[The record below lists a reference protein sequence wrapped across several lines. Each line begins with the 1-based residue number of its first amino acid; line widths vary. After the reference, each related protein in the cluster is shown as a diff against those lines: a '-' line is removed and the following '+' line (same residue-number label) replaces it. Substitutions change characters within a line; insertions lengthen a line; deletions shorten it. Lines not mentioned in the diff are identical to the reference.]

1 MLGTLVVKCQTR
13 GEHPVYTVAFMPV
26 DRRMGDL
33 PELRFE
39 GDLAVLK
46 ALERFVTTPARFLE
60 VIKGLRDAGQSYVS
74 DIVLSPA
81 QTARFALHGAVARP
95 KCTRCSRP
103 VTDDPVIYAEEVFHT
118 HCWQVFSS
126 EALIVESRRRIRKGK
141 SVIEKSRGRFERA
154 APALFE
160 TFLTCYDD
168 PEAFVSAQIQAR
180 RTGIKIIDGFAV
192 IGADQLEMRWSLNAE
207 GASDEAFTL
216 NNALWRWFFG
226 GGSRRRSVGGGCVS
240 QHVG

>member
-126 EALIVESRRRIRKGK
+126 EAQIVESRRRIRKGK

-160 TFLTCYDD
+160 TAVPICRVCLNVIQPSDQ
-168 PEAFVSAQIQAR
+168 VSAHGLIHAQCDYPIQ
-180 RTGIKIIDGFAV
+180 TGSDPDSP
-192 IGADQLEMRWSLNAE
+192 GATLSLPTDRDTE
-207 GASDEAFTL
+207 
-216 NNALWRWFFG
+216 
-226 GGSRRRSVGGGCVS
+226 
-240 QHVG
+240 